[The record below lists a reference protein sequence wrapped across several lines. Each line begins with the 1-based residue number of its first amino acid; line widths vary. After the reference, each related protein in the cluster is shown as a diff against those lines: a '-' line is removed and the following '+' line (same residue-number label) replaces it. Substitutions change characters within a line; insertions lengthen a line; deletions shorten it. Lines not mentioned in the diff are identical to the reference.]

1 MLVFKKIYTYKFL
14 IFCEGKMKKY
24 LKAILLYLTVTL
36 IVMYS
41 WFHYGLIYG
50 GGDVG
55 LPTYAPQRVLEII
68 SKPWWSEIA
77 PGFPRPLSLAGLP
90 AQVFF
95 VLLQYIGLP
104 AFGIQAVVYGIL
116 LFLMGLSM
124 YFLTKD
130 VIGDEKEATPILAGF
145 YYMINP
151 FMMVM
156 VWHRFAHG
164 VFFLAASLPLLFLF
178 WRKWLKERKIINLLK
193 FILINLIFSYMFTT
207 TAYVITL
214 WILLASYTL
223 FEIFVPWKDKR
234 HASIIMAYSGMG
246 FSMWLLTN
254 VWWILPV
261 FFVFPTLA
269 SAQHSVNEVLSTLSA
284 ISNQSIIPYSL
295 AGLNPF
301 YLFYQHELGDFF
313 MNKLFM
319 FIPWIGVIFIF
330 VGLFSV
336 IRKKRISFFSIL
348 FILAVFL
355 AKGMAGPLGYF
366 YPFLFERFF
375 FLGLLRNP
383 FEKIGPLIPL
393 AGSIL
398 FAIGFLNLANYFWKR
413 NFLLG
418 KAFIILSFG
427 LFFGIYHW
435 PFWTGTL
442 LGTLEKRNFVDAPK
456 YYQQADEW
464 IKSQKREGNI
474 LHLPLATTDSA
485 AYRWQYSYSGPDPD
499 VLFFTSNPSLS
510 MRFGLPYLDN
520 ALSGFDFINRYYQTE
535 DKEYLK
541 ELLRV
546 FNIRFIVLHNDINWQ
561 SSGVQTP
568 EKIGR
573 SLDMMPFL
581 KKQKEIGELIIYE
594 IDEDSFLDK
603 IYLTTGLNK
612 ITEDQNNANPSFGFS
627 RGGLLPPIA
636 TLETSSSKQVSEEN
650 SRNEL
655 PQMRLLPDSPFYIL
669 RLLKEAIQ
677 KIAYEKPDENIYLE
691 LAGKKLVEIN
701 KTQDKNPNKSM
712 SSQVKQYMLYLDKAV
727 DKIFKDGLI
736 SDDRVTS
743 DTLKIIFGNHRVVL
757 GQIYQR
763 SKNENQVLVNKA
775 SKTLNEKMVQMNI
788 LPVNDLKNEKEL
800 DTYNRKIFRFSVAVD
815 GDYEILMSDSQVA
828 PLYLNNLN
836 KISLQI
842 DNDIFSKSAQVKND
856 LISYGIIH
864 LKAGKHEI
872 SFTKQNSINLV
883 KNPQDEMELTSGQ
896 HVVNP
901 YEIKIEQF
909 NPGSNYLLSFD
920 YWIKKGNNPIVKV
933 IQDSDPDNYLATGE
947 LNKQR
952 SNQFIEPIRVD
963 AYNKYWSSYQLYISP
978 RQNTS
983 NLSFQ
988 IVSRPWDDCES
999 FLVKRWLCDQQ
1010 GVRANFQKP
1019 STIVI
1024 KNIKVQRILDNKLF
1038 LKYLG
1043 NKDLVGVNQSPTN
1056 VIYAKKD
1063 PLVYEGSF
1071 IIEQPSYLIFSETFD
1086 KGWELILSKDGKSY
1100 TSTNHVLANM
1110 YGNGWFLEKSGS
1122 YDFRIRFAPRQ
1133 YFYFGLNIS
1142 IISLLSITVFYLTN
1156 EFLKSRHEKSN

>member
-1 MLVFKKIYTYKFL
+1 
-14 IFCEGKMKKY
+14 MKKHI
-24 LKAILLYLTVTL
+24 KAILLYLIVTL
-36 IVMYS
+36 IVVYS

-104 AFGIQAVVYGIL
+104 AFGIQAVVFGIL
-116 LFLMGLSM
+116 LFLMGLNM
-124 YFLTKD
+124 YLLTKD
-130 VIGDEKEATPILAGF
+130 FIGTEKETIPILAGL

-164 VFFLAASLPLLFLF
+164 TFFLAAALPLLLLF
-178 WRKWLKERKIINLLK
+178 WRKWIREKKIINLAL
-193 FILINLIFSYMFTT
+193 FIMISITFSYMFAT
-207 TAYVITL
+207 TAYIITL
-214 WILLASYTL
+214 WILLFSYTL
-223 FEIFVPWKDKR
+223 FEIFVPWKDKKT
-234 HASIIMAYSGMG
+234 ALNIITFSGIG
-246 FSMWLLTN
+246 FSMWLLTSA
-254 VWWILPV
+254 WWILPV

-269 SAQHSVNEVLSTLSA
+269 AAQHSVNDTLSTLSA
-284 ISNQSIIPYSL
+284 IGNQSIIPYSL
-295 AGLNPF
+295 AGLNSF
-301 YLFYQHELGDFF
+301 YLFYEHELSDVF

-330 VGLFSV
+330 VGLFSA
-336 IRKKRISFFSIL
+336 IRKKGSGFFPIL

-355 AKGMAGPLGYF
+355 AKGMAAPLGYF

-383 FEKIGPLIPL
+383 FEKIGLLIPL

-398 FAIGFLNLANYFWKR
+398 FAIGFYNLANYFWKR
-413 NFLLG
+413 NFLIG
-418 KAFIILSFG
+418 KALIILCFG

-435 PFWTGTL
+435 PFWAGTL
-442 LGTLEKRNFVDAPK
+442 LGTLEKRSFVDAPK
-456 YYQQADEW
+456 YYRQADEW
-464 IKSQKREGNI
+464 IKNQRKEGNI
-474 LHLPLATTDSA
+474 LHLPLATSDLA
-485 AYRWQYSYSGPDPD
+485 VYRWQYGYSGPDPS

-520 ALSGFDFINRYYQTE
+520 ALSGFDFIDRYNQTE
-535 DKEYLK
+535 YKEYLK
-541 ELLRV
+541 ELLRI

-568 EKIGR
+568 EKIAR
-573 SLDMMPFL
+573 SLDMMTFL

-594 IDEDSFLDK
+594 IDESSFLDK
-603 IYLTTGLNK
+603 IYLTTSLNK
-612 ITEDQNNANPSFGFS
+612 ITEDQNNANPSFGFFRS
-627 RGGLLPPIA
+627 GLRHPIA
-636 TLETSSSKQVSEEN
+636 TLETPSSKQVSEEN
-650 SRNEL
+650 SLKEL
-655 PQMRLLPDSPFYIL
+655 PQIRLLPDSPFYIL
-669 RLLKEAIQ
+669 KLFKEAIQ

-701 KTQDKNPNKSM
+701 KIQDKNPNKSI
-712 SSQVKQYMLYLDKAV
+712 SSQVKRYMLYLDKAV

-736 SDDRVTS
+736 SDDRITS
-743 DTLKIIFGNHRVVL
+743 DMFKIIFGNHRVVL
-757 GQIYQR
+757 GQVYQR
-763 SKNENQVLVNKA
+763 SKNEDQALVNEA
-775 SKTLNEKMVQMNI
+775 LKTLNEKMVRMNI

-800 DTYNRKIFRFSVAVD
+800 DMYNRKIFRFSVAVD
-815 GDYEILMSDSQVA
+815 GDYEILMSDSKTMS
-828 PLYLNNLN
+828 LYLNNLN
-836 KISLQI
+836 KINFQI
-842 DNDIFSKSAQVKND
+842 DNDIISKSAQVKND
-856 LISYGIIH
+856 LMSYGTIH
-864 LKAGKHEI
+864 LKAGRHEI

-883 KNPQDEMELTSGQ
+883 KNPQDEVELISGQ

-901 YEIKIEQF
+901 YEIKIGQF
-909 NPGSNYLLSFD
+909 DPGSIYLLSFD
-920 YWIKKGNNPIVKV
+920 YWIQKGNNPVVKV
-933 IQDSDPDNYLATGE
+933 MQDSDPENYLATGE

-952 SNQFIEPIRVD
+952 SYQFMEPTRVD
-963 AYNKYWSSYQLYISP
+963 AYNKYWNSYQLYISP

-988 IVSRPWDDCES
+988 VISRPWDDCES
-999 FLVKRWLCDQQ
+999 FFIKRWLCDQQ

-1019 STIVI
+1019 STVVI
-1024 KNIKVQRILDNKLF
+1024 KNIKVQRVLNNTLF
-1038 LKYLG
+1038 LKHLG
-1043 NKDLVGVNQSPTN
+1043 NSDSIKANSSPTN
-1056 VIYAKKD
+1056 VIFTKRA

-1071 IIEQPSYLIFSETFD
+1071 TIEQPSSLIFSETFNQ
-1086 KGWELILSKDGKSY
+1086 GWELILSKDGNNYVSP
-1100 TSTNHVLANM
+1100 NHFLANM

-1122 YDFRIRFAPRQ
+1122 YNFRIRFAPQQ
-1133 YFYFGLNIS
+1133 YFYFGLSVS
-1142 IISLLSITVFYLTN
+1142 IISLLSLTIFYLAK